1 MAEQAVLESEA
12 TEELEQAEEQPQEQP
27 EAEDHP
33 AEEPEEPGSIYDD
46 PLLSSLY
53 EDLGLLSKPKKVEK
67 ADDVEIKQAEDP
79 PPEEPEP
86 EPEPEDTT
94 EEQEKKP
101 RLPKTFE
108 VKTPVTRT
116 DVRDAVREEFERYKL
131 PEEQP
136 KETKPEQP
144 KDTYEDSLLDEQ
156 HEELAL
162 LRYAETKMPDKYKG
176 MGSKLLD
183 FYKKLDNYATK
194 AQEDTDRTLDA
205 DDEEFMDFV
214 RKNKPTLTQ
223 SEAKKLE
230 RMMWKEEAVAEAR
243 QATDEDKRQMERKL
257 HHLEVKPKIESSIR
271 EFESNIP
278 KMIPDELGDL
288 IRKNGID
295 KAEED
300 NPYEVSII
308 KEKLGSATS
317 LAREYLNI
325 SNGITDF
332 DSNNNNHSWLLGF
345 VNNQAEYFSKNGGSE
360 LVRQDSYGNTA
371 QFVTPTEYA
380 GLVKSSNANGKWT
393 FTPDDVLKM
402 LGANAI
408 KEAQDTIK
416 SEEERLTK
424 MGFVRQKKTSAAETK
439 KKDRVAQETKPI
451 TPPKSKSSAG
461 PGAADSVAIE
471 DLPPVGFD
479 IIDILKMKD

>member
-1 MAEQAVLESEA
+1 MAEQAVLEEESTEQA
-12 TEELEQAEEQPQEQP
+12 TEQAEEQQQEQQP
-27 EAEDHP
+27 EAEEQQ
-33 AEEPEEPGSIYDD
+33 AEEPTEPGSIHDD

-53 EDLGLLSKPKKVEK
+53 EDLGLISKPVKEEE
-67 ADDVEIKQAEDP
+67 VEIEQVEEP
-79 PPEEPEP
+79 TPEESPPEEPEP
-86 EPEPEDTT
+86 EPEPE
-94 EEQEKKP
+94 EKPK
-101 RLPKTFE
+101 LPKTFE
-108 VKTPVTRT
+108 VKTPVTPT

-131 PEEQP
+131 PEAKPE
-136 KETKPEQP
+136 ETKAEEP
-144 KDTYEDSLLDEQ
+144 KDTYEASLLEEQ
-156 HEELAL
+156 REELSL
-162 LRYAETKMPDKYKG
+162 VRYAESKMPDKYKG
-176 MGSKLLD
+176 MGNKLLD

-194 AQEDTDRTLDA
+194 AQEDPDRTLDS
-205 DDEEFMDFV
+205 DDGEFIDFIK
-214 RKNKPTLTQ
+214 KNKPALTQ
-223 SEAKKLE
+223 SESKKLE

-257 HHLEVKPKIESSIR
+257 HNLEAKPRIESSIN
-271 EFESNIP
+271 EFESNLP

-288 IRKNGID
+288 IRENGMD
-295 KAEED
+295 KVEKD

-345 VNNQAEYFSKNGGSE
+345 VNNQADYFSKNGGNE

-380 GLVKSSNANGKWT
+380 GLNKSGKVNGKWT

-402 LGANAI
+402 LGANAV

-424 MGFVRQKKTSAAETK
+424 MGFVRQKKTSAAEPK
-439 KKDRVAQETKPI
+439 KKGKVAQETKPI

-461 PGAADSVAIE
+461 PGAVDGAAIE
-471 DLPPVGFD
+471 DPPTVGSD